1 MGNKNETLGWHG
13 KMIDNDN
20 DYSVETVATIL
31 NILLN
36 CLYCGFWTFD
46 CCMTFEDIVTR
57 KSKKRVG
64 KKYDLVGVWSDSVI
78 W

>member
-1 MGNKNETLGWHG
+1 
-13 KMIDNDN
+13 MIDNDN
-20 DYSVETVATIL
+20 DYSVETAATVL

-46 CCMTFEDIVTR
+46 CCMRFEDIITR

-64 KKYDLVGVWSDSVI
+64 KEI
-78 W
+78 WFSRCMKWFYNLITNKRITAAT